1 MASVRRSA
9 HSAKVV
15 AWCTEHI
22 PQWVE
27 LGVTKAQLGIHIVT
41 GGLSNLIDRVCIE
54 DDTLRA
60 AAASAGA
67 PHTVLIRT
75 FRTDENLT
83 DPDAEQTIF
92 EACDRAGIAPRM
104 YAVDR
109 GGLGVRAEEFI
120 EGTTM
125 SLSQLRSLDFELR
138 AAPMIAQL
146 HSVKV

>member
-1 MASVRRSA
+1 VTGVAAA
-9 HSAKVV
+9 HSGAVGINMYV
-15 AWCTEHI
+15 YSARCASIFSATVCT
-22 PQWVE
+22 PGP
-27 LGVTKAQLGIHIVT
+27 L
-41 GGLSNLIDRVCIE
+41 
-54 DDTLRA
+54 
-60 AAASAGA
+60 
-67 PHTVLIRT
+67 TVLIRT
-75 FRTDENLT
+75 FRTDENLA
-83 DPDAEQTIF
+83 DPDANQTIF

-125 SLSQLRSLDFELR
+125 SLSQQLRSLDIELR